1 MQTLIGTWIVVILAV
16 LAGVFGLQQ
25 YGTDWLKDF
34 NSLETIGGVSVV
46 SLIFLRGLLRIMRH
60 HMVVYRESVAAR
72 KLAKAFRP
80 GMSLKGMETALVE
93 LASGKLRPSP
103 RSLLGRQ
110 LELDVQGMVNEKKT
124 GSRAVFN
131 RDEFVGFYRHSLGEG
146 RRALE
151 ESRTLLMSL
160 CVVATLAGLVLAMRA
175 GKAGTAE
182 EMQATTLQTFAFMR
196 AAMAVSVTGLF
207 GAALLYLIGAKTRVW
222 EGRVVATVRQAAV
235 LGLSPCLN
243 MAAYPA
249 VMMQEETSASA
260 AEAEEGEREAEMFPP
275 LPTPGRGRL
284 NGAGNGLHLQGAT
297 P

>member
-1 MQTLIGTWIVVILAV
+1 MQVLIGTLLAIVAV
-16 LAGVFGLQQ
+16 CLGGLYGIQTYGVE
-25 YGTDWLKDF
+25 WLKGF
-34 NSLETIGGVSVV
+34 SSLETVVGVTIVG
-46 SLIFLRGLLRIMRH
+46 LLFLRALLRSVAH
-60 HMVVYRESVAAR
+60 LFVVYREEVAAKR
-72 KLAKAFRP
+72 LASNFRP
-80 GMSLKGMETALVE
+80 HMSQKDLEAKLIQLVQGGFS
-93 LASGKLRPSP
+93 LPK
-103 RSLLGRQ
+103 RSLLGQR
-110 LELDVQGMVNEKKT
+110 LDEAVQCVGNEKRAA
-124 GSRAVFN
+124 SRAMFN

-160 CVVATLAGLVLAMRA
+160 CVVATLAGLVMAMGA

-207 GAALLYLIGAKTRVW
+207 GAAVLYLIGAKTRVW
-222 EGRVVATVRQAAV
+222 EGRVVATVRKVAG

-249 VMMQEETSASA
+249 VLLQELAPDA
-260 AEAEEGEREAEMFPP
+260 QPEAEPQAGPVGAIPS
-275 LPTPGRGRL
+275 RGWL
-284 NGAGNGLHLQGAT
+284 NGAGAKVHPLAEVT